1 MKKRFDIQ
9 LHNVVSKI
17 VEDYPTLYSFQLPD
31 LFPYIAA
38 ENRVQESDSIVRS
51 MFYDS
56 YTSAAVF
63 VIAEDADT
71 ALLVA
76 EAKLLRQWNT
86 FKALHY
92 ADFARIVQAAA
103 EDYDMLYNYDK
114 TISGTVTH
122 NPDFAD
128 TGETAKGYH
137 KKTDL
142 LHGHTVTVTN
152 GKYEEKTS
160 IAPYDGS
167 PIETSVNER
176 GHKVETIDGQTVT
189 ANNQQ
194 ANTGTDSTTEIEAKT
209 QDTTNMRE
217 YGNIGVQTIP
227 DMLMK
232 EIELRSVSMVQAYV
246 DCFVRENLITT
257 WCGEGEF

>member
-1 MKKRFDIQ
+1 MKKRFDIPIGT
-9 LHNVVSKI
+9 VVSKI
-17 VEDYPTLYSFQLPD
+17 FELYPTAYSFQLPD
-31 LFPYIAA
+31 MFPYVG
-38 ENRVQESDSIVRS
+38 ENDRVQVSDETVRNL
-51 MFYDS
+51 FIDTYAG
-56 YTSAAVF
+56 SAEYCV
-63 VIAEDADT
+63 AEDADT

-76 EAKLLRQWNT
+76 CTKLLRQWNT

-92 ADFARIVQAAA
+92 VDFAKIINAAA

-128 TGETAKGYH
+128 TGETVKGYH

-217 YGNIGVQTIP
+217 YGNIGIQTIP

-246 DCFVRENLITT
+246 DCFVRENLITC
-257 WCGEGEF
+257 WLGEGEY